1 LGLASVDGVP
11 LVKLDGIAEQSHGQF
26 AAVQDAYHHYGPH
39 ITAAGVRL
47 VGKAAA
53 AAGVEIIGKNNTA
66 KAIGQLGSTNAA
78 AATEELGVTGVLK
91 VGLAGLFDLAHVRQ
105 CLSHHDS
112 SWWQSQSASPVTDK
126 LMAKACVQKARC
138 CRQASQ

>member
-1 LGLASVDGVP
+1 MLFLKSSPSSV
-11 LVKLDGIAEQSHGQF
+11 EQSYGDSV
-26 AAVQDAYHHYGPH
+26 AAQDAYHRYGPH

-91 VGLAGLFDLAHVRQ
+91 VGPCRP
-105 CLSHHDS
+105 
-112 SWWQSQSASPVTDK
+112 SW
-126 LMAKACVQKARC
+126 
-138 CRQASQ
+138 